1 MKKKRIK
8 LPGKLCWAAKKT
20 CGPKVRLCN
29 TLCIMIKVDQLNAIF
44 GNNPNI
50 SYGHGKD
57 K

>member
-1 MKKKRIK
+1 MKQVKFKQ
-8 LPGKLCWAAKKT
+8 PGRLCRAAKRT
-20 CGPKVRLCN
+20 CGPKVRFCN
-29 TLCIMIKVDQLNAIF
+29 TLCIMIKVDQLNAIY

>member
-1 MKKKRIK
+1 MKQVKFKQ
-8 LPGKLCWAAKKT
+8 PGRLCRAAKRT
-20 CGPKVRLCN
+20 CGPKVRFCN
-29 TLCIMIKVDQLNAIF
+29 TPCIMIKVDQLNAIF

>member
-1 MKKKRIK
+1 
-8 LPGKLCWAAKKT
+8 
-20 CGPKVRLCN
+20 
-29 TLCIMIKVDQLNAIF
+29 LCIMIKVDQLNAIF

>member
-1 MKKKRIK
+1 MKKRSIK
-8 LPGKLCWAAKKT
+8 LPGKLCWAAKRT